1 LNKVLV
7 WKDASPFYPLRKNRS
22 VRFGFCG
29 GTVLLA
35 CRGLQV
41 SFNTTVHG
49 DVLLKDN
56 FEEPNPSSSFLV
68 GGTERTAF

>member
-1 LNKVLV
+1 M
-7 WKDASPFYPLRKNRS
+7 
-22 VRFGFCG
+22 
-29 GTVLLA
+29 LLA